1 MSVEDLEDGKPQFS
15 QEDFE
20 KLQAENKDLKTKVN
34 EFRDNN
40 LKFKQE
46 KEEADR
52 VARERAE
59 SERLAQEE
67 AARTNGSIKELED
80 SLTNNFNQKLS
91 EKDEMINRLVNGQIE
106 SKKTALIEEY
116 KGKFLPQHKIAGEL
130 MLKNMIDVSVDDA
143 GAINT
148 EFKTVAGE
156 TFSTDKN
163 TWFNDHVEKQFPDM
177 IAGIDMLGGGAG
189 ERKNNSGAVNK
200 KLNKT
205 ELTQL
210 ANSDPVKYQQY
221 IQQGN

>member
-1 MSVEDLEDGKPQFS
+1 MEDLEDGKPQFS

-20 KLQAENKDLKTKVN
+20 NLQAENKDLKTKVN

-130 MLKNMIDVSVDDA
+130 TPVVIH
-143 GAINT
+143 
-148 EFKTVAGE
+148 VAAR
-156 TFSTDKN
+156 S
-163 TWFNDHVEKQFPDM
+163 
-177 IAGIDMLGGGAG
+177 IAGQALSIFCDHSDVMSARTTGFGILG
-189 ERKNNSGAVNK
+189 
-200 KLNKT
+200 
-205 ELTQL
+205 
-210 ANSDPVKYQQY
+210 ANSVQEVMDMALISQAATLEGRVPLIHFFDGFRYLLDANFPNILK
-221 IQQGN
+221 IK